1 MKRISIVGFGLI
13 GGSLSLALR
22 RNGGVHVTAI
32 DRAPVLA
39 RAEAKNAA
47 DEHLPLEETESLKAA
62 LERSDVTVLAVPV
75 STIVRLLPWSL
86 THSPVV
92 TDCGSTKR
100 EIANAAAESPRGNRF
115 VPGHPMAGLPDGGIE
130 NARGDLFEGRTWI
143 LCTESAEPDARE
155 TVAEMIALTGAHLVE
170 LSPDAHDRAVA
181 VTSHL
186 PQLLASA
193 LFSLAEDQHARVAMG
208 PAFER
213 ATRGA
218 GGLESMWSDI
228 FETNADEV
236 ARAAETLSQEL
247 GKVAAGLRRSP
258 PDTHAALSV
267 LARARTRRGQ
277 GNG

>member
-22 RNGGVHVTAI
+22 RNGSAHVTAI

-62 LERSDVTVLAVPV
+62 LERSDLTVLAVPV
-75 STIVRLLPWSL
+75 TTIVRLLPWAL

-100 EIANAAAESPRGNRF
+100 EIAHAAAESPRGRRF

-143 LCTESAEPDARE
+143 VCPEQAEPDARQA
-155 TVAEMIALTGAHLVE
+155 VAEMITLTGANLLE
-170 LSPDAHDRAVA
+170 LTPEAHDRAVA

-186 PQLLASA
+186 PQLLASS
-193 LFSLAEDQHARVAMG
+193 LYTLAEEEQARVAMG

-236 ARAAETLSQEL
+236 ARAAEMLSQEL
-247 GKVAAGLRRSP
+247 SKVAAGLRRSP
-258 PDTHAALSV
+258 PDTHAALAM
-267 LARARTRRGQ
+267 LARARGRRGQ
-277 GNG
+277 S

>member
-1 MKRISIVGFGLI
+1 MKRVVIVGFGLI

-22 RNGGVHVTAI
+22 RRGNVHVTAI
-32 DRAPVLA
+32 DRAPVLI

-47 DEHLPLEETESLKAA
+47 DEHLPLEAAEDLKVA
-62 LERSDVTVLAVPV
+62 LSRSDLAVLAVPV
-75 STIVRLLPWSL
+75 TTIVGLVPWSL
-86 THSPVV
+86 SHAKVV

-100 EIANAAAESPRGNRF
+100 EIARAAAAHPCGSNF

-130 NARGDLFEGRTWI
+130 NARADLFEGRAWI
-143 LCTESAEPDARE
+143 VCPEQSNDGARSA
-155 TVAEMIALTGAHLVE
+155 VAEMIGLAGAHQVE
-170 LSPDAHDRAVA
+170 LSPEAHDRAVA
-181 VTSHL
+181 ITSHL

-193 LFSLAEDQHARVAMG
+193 LFSLAEDQRARVAMG

-218 GGLESMWSDI
+218 GGLESMWGDI

-236 ARAAETLSQEL
+236 ARAAEALSQEL
-247 GKVAAGLRRSP
+247 LKVAGSLRQSP
-258 PDTHAALSV
+258 PDIQAALSV

-277 GNG
+277 D

>member
-1 MKRISIVGFGLI
+1 MKRICIVGFGLI
-13 GGSLSLALR
+13 GGSLALALR
-22 RNGGVHVTAI
+22 RSGAVHVTAI

-62 LERSDVTVLAVPV
+62 LERSELTVLAVPV

-86 THSPVV
+86 THAPVV

-100 EIANAAAESPRGNRF
+100 EIAQAALENPRGARF
-115 VPGHPMAGLPDGGIE
+115 VPGHPMAGLPDGGVE
-130 NARGDLFEGRTWI
+130 NARGDLFEGRSWI
-143 LCTESAEPDARE
+143 LCPERADPDARQA
-155 TVAEMIALTGAHLVE
+155 VAEMVQLTGANLIE
-170 LSPDAHDRAVA
+170 LTPEAHDRAVA

-186 PQLLASA
+186 PQLLASS
-193 LFSLAEDQHARVAMG
+193 LYTLAEDQQARVAMG

-218 GGLESMWSDI
+218 GGLESMWNDI

-236 ARAAETLSQEL
+236 ARAAEQLSQEL
-247 GKVAAGLRRSP
+247 SKVAAGLRRSP
-258 PDTHAALSV
+258 PDTHAALSL
-267 LARARTRRGQ
+267 LARARSRRTQ
-277 GNG
+277 R

>member
-1 MKRISIVGFGLI
+1 MKRVAIVGFGLM
-13 GGSLSLALR
+13 GGSLALSLR
-22 RNGGVHVTAI
+22 RSGQVHVSAI
-32 DRAPVLA
+32 DRAPVLE
-39 RAEAKNAA
+39 RAQAKQAA
-47 DEHLPLEETESLKAA
+47 DDHLPLEDTEALKVA
-62 LERSDVTVLAVPV
+62 LERSDLTVLAVPV

-86 THSPVV
+86 THAPVV

-100 EIANAAAESPRGNRF
+100 EIAQAARDHARGSSF
-115 VPGHPMAGLPDGGIE
+115 IPGHPMAGLPDGGIE
-130 NARGDLFEGRTWI
+130 NARADLFEGRSWI
-143 LCTESAEPDARE
+143 LCPEQVDSSALG
-155 TVAEMIALTGAHLVE
+155 VALDILTLTGARFVE
-170 LSPDAHDRAVA
+170 MSPEAHDRAVA

-193 LFSLAEDQHARVAMG
+193 LYTLADDESAQVAMG

-236 ARAAETLSQEL
+236 ARAAEALSREL

-258 PDTHAALSV
+258 PDVQTALSV
-267 LARARTRRGQ
+267 LARARARRSQ
-277 GNG
+277 

>member
-22 RNGGVHVTAI
+22 RNGAVHVTAI

-62 LERSDVTVLAVPV
+62 LERSDLTVLAVPV
-75 STIVRLLPWSL
+75 STVIRLLPWSL

-100 EIANAAAESPRGNRF
+100 EIAQAAAENLHGARF

-143 LCTESAEPDARE
+143 VCPEHAEPAARE
-155 TVAEMIALTGAHLVE
+155 AVAEMITLTGAHLIE
-170 LSPDAHDRAVA
+170 LTPEAHDRAVA

-186 PQLLASA
+186 PQLLASS
-193 LFSLAEDQHARVAMG
+193 LYTLAEDQHARVAMG

-236 ARAAETLSQEL
+236 ARAAEQLCAEL
-247 GKVAAGLRRSP
+247 TKVASGLRRSP
-258 PDTHAALSV
+258 PDTHAALSL
-267 LARARTRRGQ
+267 LARARGRRQ
-277 GNG
+277 QS

>member
-1 MKRISIVGFGLI
+1 MKRICIVGFGLI

-22 RNGGVHVTAI
+22 RNGAVHVTAI

-39 RAEAKNAA
+39 RVEAKNAA

-62 LERSDVTVLAVPV
+62 LERAELTVLAVPV
-75 STIVRLLPWSL
+75 STIIRLLPWSL

-100 EIANAAAESPRGNRF
+100 EIAQAAAENAHAGRF

-143 LCTESAEPDARE
+143 VCPEHADPAARQ
-155 TVAEMIALTGAHLVE
+155 TVAEMVTLTGAHLVE
-170 LSPDAHDRAVA
+170 LTPEAHDRAVA

-186 PQLLASA
+186 PQLLASS
-193 LFSLAEDQHARVAMG
+193 LYTLAEDQHARVAMG

-236 ARAAETLSQEL
+236 ARAAEQLSQEL
-247 GKVAAGLRRSP
+247 SKVATGLRRSP
-258 PDTHAALSV
+258 PDTHAALAL
-267 LARARTRRGQ
+267 LARARSRRGQ
-277 GNG
+277 S

>member
-1 MKRISIVGFGLI
+1 MRRVAIVGFGLI

-22 RNGGVHVTAI
+22 RSGKVHVTGI

-47 DEHLPLEETESLKAA
+47 DEHLPLEEAAALKSA
-62 LERSDVTVLAVPV
+62 LERSDLTVLAVPV
-75 STIVRLLPWSL
+75 STIVQLLPWSL
-86 THSPVV
+86 TYAPVV

-100 EIANAAAESPRGNRF
+100 EIAHAAAEHARGTSF
-115 VPGHPMAGLPDGGIE
+115 VPGHPMAGLPDAGIE
-130 NARGDLFEGRTWI
+130 NARGDLFEGRAWI
-143 LCTESAEPDARE
+143 VCPEQANSAARQAV
-155 TVAEMIALTGAHLVE
+155 TEMIALTGAHVVE
-170 LSPDAHDRAVA
+170 LTPHAHDRAVA

-193 LFSLAEDQHARVAMG
+193 LFTLAGDQSARVAMG

-236 ARAAETLSQEL
+236 ARAAEALSQEL
-247 GKVAAGLRRSP
+247 SAVALGLRRSP
-258 PDTHAALSV
+258 PDIQAALGV
-267 LARARTRRGQ
+267 LARARSRRSQ
-277 GNG
+277 G

>member
-1 MKRISIVGFGLI
+1 MKRIAIVGFGLI

-39 RAEAKNAA
+39 RAGALQAA
-47 DEHLPLEETESLKAA
+47 DELIPLEEAEGMKTA
-62 LERSDVTVLAVPV
+62 LERSDLTVLAVPV
-75 STIVRLLPWSL
+75 STIIRLLPWSL
-86 THSPVV
+86 THAPVV

-100 EIANAAAESPRGNRF
+100 EIAQAAAEHPRDSSF

-143 LCTESAEPDARE
+143 LCPEHASPEARIAVTEMV
-155 TVAEMIALTGAHLVE
+155 TLTGAHLVE
-170 LSPDAHDRAVA
+170 LSPEAHDRAVA
-181 VTSHL
+181 FTSHL
-186 PQLLASA
+186 PQLMAST
-193 LFSLAEDQHARVAMG
+193 LFTLAEDQNARIAMG

-236 ARAAETLSQEL
+236 ARAADALSQEL
-247 GKVAAGLRRSP
+247 ARVAASLRRSP
-258 PDTHAALSV
+258 PDVQAALAV
-267 LARARTRRGQ
+267 LAKARHRRHGT
-277 GNG
+277 

>member
-22 RNGGVHVTAI
+22 RNGAVHVTAI

-39 RAEAKNAA
+39 RAEAKDAA

-62 LERSDVTVLAVPV
+62 LERSDLTVLAVPV

-100 EIANAAAESPRGNRF
+100 EIAQAAAESPHGARF
-115 VPGHPMAGLPDGGIE
+115 VPGHPMAGLPDAGIE

-143 LCTESAEPDARE
+143 VCPEHAEPAARKA
-155 TVAEMIALTGAHLVE
+155 VAEMIALTGAHLVE
-170 LSPDAHDRAVA
+170 LTPEAHDRAVA

-186 PQLLASA
+186 PQLLAS
-193 LFSLAEDQHARVAMG
+193 SLYTLADDQHARVAMG

-236 ARAAETLSQEL
+236 ARAAEHLSQEL
-247 GKVAAGLRRSP
+247 SKVSAGLRRSP
-258 PDTHAALSV
+258 PDTHAALSL
-267 LARARTRRGQ
+267 LARARGRR
-277 GNG
+277 NPS

>member
-22 RNGGVHVTAI
+22 RNGTVHVTAI

-39 RAEAKNAA
+39 RAEAKGAA
-47 DEHLPLEETESLKAA
+47 DEHLPLEEADSLRAA
-62 LERSDVTVLAVPV
+62 LERSDLTVLAVPV
-75 STIVRLLPWSL
+75 STIVRLLPWAL

-100 EIANAAAESPRGNRF
+100 EIANAAGDHARAARF

-143 LCTESAEPDARE
+143 VCTEHADAHARQ
-155 TVAEMIALTGAHLVE
+155 TVAEMVALTGAQLVE
-170 LSPDAHDRAVA
+170 LTPEAHDRAVA

-186 PQLLASA
+186 PQLLASS
-193 LFSLAEDQHARVAMG
+193 LFTLADDQSARVAMG

-236 ARAAETLSQEL
+236 ARAAEGLSQEL
-247 GKVAAGLRRSP
+247 SKIALGLRRSP

-267 LARARTRRGQ
+267 LARARARRGQ
-277 GNG
+277 S

>member
-39 RAEAKNAA
+39 RAEAKSAA
-47 DEHLPLEETESLKAA
+47 DEHVPLEETESLKAA
-62 LERSDVTVLAVPV
+62 LERSELTVLSVPV

-100 EIANAAAESPRGNRF
+100 EIANAAADNPRGARF

-143 LCTESAEPDARE
+143 VCPERADPDARQV
-155 TVAEMIALTGAHLVE
+155 VAEMIALTGARLVE
-170 LSPDAHDRAVA
+170 LTPEAHDRAVA

-186 PQLLASA
+186 PQLLASS
-193 LFSLAEDQHARVAMG
+193 LYLLAEEQQARVAMG

-247 GKVAAGLRRSP
+247 SKVATGLRRSP
-258 PDTHAALSV
+258 PDTQAALSM
-267 LARARTRRGQ
+267 LARARSRRGQ
-277 GNG
+277 SHS